1 MKIPGQNENPRSR
14 LTSLSSGSEPPFFVS
29 DTDLPWMQPTAQ
41 IHSTNPRKFKPAYHT
56 QTRDVPRWRC
66 LILIAIEIRD
76 QRKLSFCMT
85 EWSRLQPK
93 LSLSR
98 KQREVYRQL
107 THRNTECVRSGKSK
121 INQGPLKLL
130 KNTEKKMRILK
141 EIGGNERRIQGPSV
155 NVGSLAQGLYL
166 EYICLT

>member
-1 MKIPGQNENPRSR
+1 
-14 LTSLSSGSEPPFFVS
+14 
-29 DTDLPWMQPTAQ
+29 
-41 IHSTNPRKFKPAYHT
+41 
-56 QTRDVPRWRC
+56 
-66 LILIAIEIRD
+66 
-76 QRKLSFCMT
+76 MT

-107 THRNTECVRSGKSK
+107 THRNTERVRSGKSK
-121 INQGPLKLL
+121 ISQGPLKLL

-141 EIGGNERRIQGPSV
+141 EIGGNERRIQEPSV
-155 NVGSLAQGLYL
+155 NVGNLDQGLYL